1 MSIYDENIG
10 FYEVI
15 KKNKENNKLIKKRYK
30 KFIDIKNKYFIDD
43 VWGVIKSFFI
53 DDVYIRSHRLKEN
66 TIIRYPVN
74 YEDDKFYTCHLGKR
88 FGNFIQV
95 KMTCDENNIPMNK
108 EMKIHKINAFYCDRP
123 EIHTKK
129 FFNEYIEITDLDS
142 EYYDVTWLRPMRP
155 SFRVL
160 AYPSE
165 RGSTQRSYHLV
176 FATYYNI

>member
-1 MSIYDENIG
+1 MIQNENIG

-74 YEDDKFYTCHLGKR
+74 YEDDKFY
-88 FGNFIQV
+88 
-95 KMTCDENNIPMNK
+95 
-108 EMKIHKINAFYCDRP
+108 
-123 EIHTKK
+123 
-129 FFNEYIEITDLDS
+129 
-142 EYYDVTWLRPMRP
+142 
-155 SFRVL
+155 
-160 AYPSE
+160 
-165 RGSTQRSYHLV
+165 
-176 FATYYNI
+176 